1 MKFDVVTLFPEFF
14 DSPLACGLLRIA
26 RQKGAIQVRLT
37 NPREYA
43 AESKVDDYQFG
54 GGAGMVL
61 KPDPLIRAL
70 NRTSKG
76 GARVIHFTPKGQP
89 LRQSLVRELTRQK
102 HLILICGRYKGIDER
117 VTLLSDPLELS
128 VGDYVLA
135 GGEIAAL
142 ALIEATSRL
151 LPEVMGNLDSA
162 ETDSL
167 QNGLLE
173 APIYTRPAVFK
184 KMEVPA
190 VLRSGNHRAITDWR
204 RRESLALTLRKRPD
218 LMSDA
223 TFSKNDLSILLEV
236 LDGNQDARL

>member
-26 RQKGAIQVRLT
+26 RQKDAIQIRLT
-37 NPREYA
+37 NPRDYA
-43 AESKVDDYQFG
+43 AEGKVDDYQFG

-61 KPDPLIRAL
+61 KPDPLT
-70 NRTSKG
+70 RTLHRLAKS
-76 GARVIHFTPKGQP
+76 GARVIYFTPKGQP
-89 LRQSLVRELTRQK
+89 LRQSLVRELTRHK
-102 HLILICGRYKGIDER
+102 HLVLVCGRYKGIDER
-117 VTLLSDPLELS
+117 ATTLSDPLEIS
-128 VGDYVLA
+128 IGDYVLA

-151 LPEVMGNLDSA
+151 LPGVMGNLDSA

-167 QNGLLE
+167 ENGLLE

-190 VLRSGNHRAITDWR
+190 VLRSGNHRAIADWR

-218 LMSDA
+218 LISDA
-223 TFSKNDLSILLEV
+223 IFSKNDLSILLEV